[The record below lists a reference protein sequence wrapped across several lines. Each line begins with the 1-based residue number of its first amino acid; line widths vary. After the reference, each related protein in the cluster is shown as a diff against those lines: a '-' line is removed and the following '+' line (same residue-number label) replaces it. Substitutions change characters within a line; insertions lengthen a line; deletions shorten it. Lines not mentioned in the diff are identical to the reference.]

1 MKTIYTKALI
11 FPVTF
16 ALGLSTISCSESL
29 SLQGSS
35 TPKEST
41 ETSTV
46 IDLKEEQP
54 QAQTVS
60 HTSVTPAQPQ
70 EKRSTFNK
78 ALDQGMSAAVM
89 GQTAMSLEDWQLVAK
104 QWQGA
109 IALLKTV
116 PSSHS
121 NHKQAQNKI
130 QEYEANLG
138 IAQNKVAQYQRN
150 YFQEALNSG
159 RRAANGSSLAKN
171 ARDWERV
178 AQNWQQGIKHLQ
190 AVSKTS
196 PNYNKAQNKIF
207 EYENNLAIAQYW
219 HKQYLYQEDPCLL
232 VAEEANSSELVE
244 LNKVN
249 FAPNSLG
256 ERNYITG
263 CITNHSGKTL
273 KNVSVTYNYVD
284 LSSYDRTIFGPK
296 NASLTLAKGTIQP
309 GQTVAFELNYSMD
322 EDILYVEL
330 TSLSSEVG
338 KIPLYIQVG
347 G

>member
-1 MKTIYTKALI
+1 MKTISTKALI
-11 FPVTF
+11 FPITL
-16 ALGLSTISCSESL
+16 ALGLLTISCSESL
-29 SLQGSS
+29 SVQGGS

-41 ETSTV
+41 ETAAVSN
-46 IDLKEEQP
+46 LKEEQP
-54 QAQTVS
+54 QAKTVS
-60 HTSVTPAQPQ
+60 HTSVTPTQSQ

-89 GQTAMSLEDWQLVAK
+89 GQTAISLEDWQLVAQ

-116 PSSHS
+116 PSSDR

-138 IAQNKVAQYQRN
+138 VAQSKVFQYQRN

-159 RRAANGSSLAKN
+159 RRAANGASVAKN
-171 ARDWERV
+171 AQDWERV
-178 AQNWQQGIKHLQ
+178 IQNWQQGIKHLQ
-190 AVSKTS
+190 TVSKTN
-196 PNYNKAQNKIF
+196 PNYNKAQNKIS
-207 EYENNLAIAQYW
+207 EYENNLAIAQYR
-219 HKQYLYQEDPCLL
+219 HKQYLYREDPCLL
-232 VAEEANSSELVE
+232 VAQEANSSQLVE

-249 FAPNSLG
+249 FSPNSLG

-273 KNVSVTYNYVD
+273 KNVSVTYNYFD
-284 LSSYDRTIFGPK
+284 LSTYDGRILGPK
-296 NASLTLAKGTIQP
+296 NSSLTLAKNTIQP
-309 GQTVAFELNYSMD
+309 GQTVTFELNSSMD

-338 KIPLYIQVG
+338 RIPLYIQVG